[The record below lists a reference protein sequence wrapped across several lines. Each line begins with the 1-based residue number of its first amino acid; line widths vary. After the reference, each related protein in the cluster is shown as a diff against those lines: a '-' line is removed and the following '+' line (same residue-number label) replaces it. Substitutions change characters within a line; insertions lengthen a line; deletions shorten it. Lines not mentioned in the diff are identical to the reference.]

1 MAGVVGPIL
10 ALVIVI
16 ILGSSSDRLFV
27 DRFSIFRAFE
37 YSDKGSRGMTDAFG
51 KAVDDQHS
59 TESIRSKWGWF
70 LLLGVVL
77 MLCGTFAIVVPTV
90 ASVTG
95 SVVLGI
101 ALTVVG
107 IVKIV
112 QAFQVKHGA
121 GFIWQLL
128 LGAVE
133 VVGGILIYFNP
144 MKRAIAI
151 TLLVA
156 LVLIAQGVTQIAL
169 ALKLRTQPGW
179 HWLLISGLIALS
191 SSMILVL
198 KFRYTRVY
206 DPSTIAGISLLF
218 AGCAYVAIALAIRKI
233 RQ

>member
-1 MAGVVGPIL
+1 
-10 ALVIVI
+10 
-16 ILGSSSDRLFV
+16 
-27 DRFSIFRAFE
+27 
-37 YSDKGSRGMTDAFG
+37 MTDAFG
-51 KAVDDQHS
+51 KTVDDQHS

-112 QAFQVKHGA
+112 KAFQVKHGA

-156 LVLIAQGVTQIAL
+156 LVLIAQGVTQAAL
-169 ALKLRTQPGW
+169 ALKLRAQPGW